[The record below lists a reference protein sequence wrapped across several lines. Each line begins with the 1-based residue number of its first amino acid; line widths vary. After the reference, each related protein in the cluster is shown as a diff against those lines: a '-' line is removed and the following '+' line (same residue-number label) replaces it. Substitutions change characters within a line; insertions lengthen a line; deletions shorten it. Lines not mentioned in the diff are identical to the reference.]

1 MQYAS
6 GSAFNAGTPVA
17 ARAKKHSRELERTV
31 MPVTRQQTVITVSAA
46 LDLIHAAIAEG
57 DRIGVPVSAC
67 VVDTSMSLVAFA
79 RSDGATPHSAD
90 TSRAKANTAA
100 SIRRPTGGM
109 GEDLALPLAVAT
121 DGRLTNIRGGSPIR
135 FDDAHAGGLG
145 IAGGTPAQDAEVAE
159 AALARVGAQAVPGA
173 Q

>member
-1 MQYAS
+1 
-6 GSAFNAGTPVA
+6 
-17 ARAKKHSRELERTV
+17 
-31 MPVTRQQTVITVSAA
+31 MPVTRQQAVITVSTA
-46 LDLIHAAIAEG
+46 LDLIHAAITEG

-67 VVDTSMSLVAFA
+67 VVDTSMFLVAFA

-100 SIRRPTGGM
+100 STRRPTGSI

-121 DGRLTNIRGGSPIR
+121 GGRLTNIRGGAPIR
-135 FDDAHAGGLG
+135 FGDTDAGGLG
-145 IAGGTPAQDAEVAE
+145 IAGGTPRQDAEVAE
-159 AALARVGAQAVPGA
+159 AALARVGAQAVPRA

>member
-1 MQYAS
+1 
-6 GSAFNAGTPVA
+6 
-17 ARAKKHSRELERTV
+17 
-31 MPVTRQQTVITVSAA
+31 MPLTRQQAVITVSTA

-57 DRIGVPVSAC
+57 DRIRVPVSAC

-109 GEDLALPLAVAT
+109 GEDLALPPAAGTGGPLAESPGGAA
-121 DGRLTNIRGGSPIR
+121 GRVV
-135 FDDAHAGGLG
+135 
-145 IAGGTPAQDAEVAE
+145 E
-159 AALARVGAQAVPGA
+159 
-173 Q
+173 

>member
-1 MQYAS
+1 
-6 GSAFNAGTPVA
+6 
-17 ARAKKHSRELERTV
+17 
-31 MPVTRQQTVITVSAA
+31 MPVTRQQAVITVSAA
-46 LDLIHAAIAEG
+46 LDLIQAAIAEG

-121 DGRLTNIRGGSPIR
+121 GGRLTNILGGSPIWFAR
-135 FDDAHAGGLG
+135 HARRRPGNRGRHPRPG
-145 IAGGTPAQDAEVAE
+145 RCGRRRRARPRRRPSDPQAQ
-159 AALARVGAQAVPGA
+159 
-173 Q
+173 